1 MNLVGKKNPIHRRQ
15 KIFTD
20 ANLRKQQKEQYAQV
34 SFPYVSMYKILH
46 QANGVFKC
54 NSRGSHKWT
63 RSGQQVGLSNNALS
77 CV

>member
-1 MNLVGKKNPIHRRQ
+1 MNLVDKKKSPTQ

-34 SFPYVSMYKILH
+34 YERTYVSMYKILH
-46 QANGVFKC
+46 QGNGVFKC
-54 NSRGSHKWT
+54 KSQGSHKWT
-63 RSGQQVGLSNNALS
+63 RRGQQLGLNNNALS